1 MKALKNKVIKSSKGS
16 IVKYLSTKSKFFKRF
31 GEIYFNEINH
41 KKKKGWISHKKNVC
55 LFICVFGKVKF
66 HIIDKRKKEKFFI
79 LPATTGKILKIL
91 PNNWF
96 SLESLKGKS
105 IIANILEYPHQD
117 NEVQKSDIIKNYKIK
132 N

>member
-41 KKKKGWISHKKNVC
+41 KKKKGWILHKKNVC